1 MSQYF
6 CATTQRP
13 VILKH
18 LLASS
23 GEGRVWITEDPKVLA
38 KIYHHPTLGRQEK
51 LRTMLHR
58 TPRNPNPDQ
67 NWLSFAWPQSLVV
80 NSVGM
85 AVGFLMPRIEGSKEL
100 IDVYNPSRRK
110 KVGLQVDWQFLHT
123 TAHNICAIIESIH
136 EAGYVLGDIKPQN
149 ILINNRAVPCVIDTD
164 SFQVTNPQTGLTYR
178 CLVGSEG
185 FTPPELL
192 GQDFAQIDQTEVHD
206 RFRLGVIV
214 YYLLFGSHPFQ
225 GRWIGTGETPEQTEL
240 IRQGH
245 WAFGQ
250 QSLIRPS
257 RLTIPITI
265 VHPTLQRCLWR
276 CFNDGAHNAQLRPT
290 PGEWKAAFKEAIPQL
305 MTCSTVKSH
314 LYHRGE
320 GKCYWCERKSQL
332 KTDIFDHSF
341 LGKAKAKAKTPP
353 RPASVAI
360 SPPPSSVRLPRS
372 LQKNFMRGA
381 IVHRPAPLQSP
392 SFFQEHSRL
401 LLGGLSLVGSFSI
414 LGFIWQE
421 LPVLKQP
428 ETSAEESENL
438 RGSGSVFP
446 SPLPADCIEK
456 GSLTKK
462 DPLLEAA
469 QKTAPSHSAL
479 PFCEEETPQAQT
491 PVPVSPP
498 LQTPTDGAF
507 PQSSLSSDS
516 SETTPT
522 SPLAQKLILPQ
533 SAPSPQGS
541 QLRDSLAQK
550 DNVALNL
557 ALNFYDKGLYY
568 KDLGLYYPAIKYLEE
583 SHFLLKK
590 EGEKA
595 MAAEVESVLI
605 QVRQENANVGR

>member
-1 MSQYF
+1 MSQYS
-6 CATTQRP
+6 CATTKRP
-13 VILKH
+13 VVLKQ

-23 GEGRVWITEDPKVLA
+23 GEGRVWITDDPKILA

-51 LRTMLHR
+51 LRTMLHQA
-58 TPRNPNPDQ
+58 PRNPNPDQ
-67 NWLSFAWPQSLVV
+67 NWLSFAWPQSLVL

-110 KVGLQVDWQFLHT
+110 KIGLQIDWQFLHT

-164 SFQVTNPQTGLTYR
+164 SFQVTNPKTGLTYR

-206 RFRLGVIV
+206 RFRLGVII

-225 GRWIGTGETPEQTEL
+225 GRWIDAGETPEQTEL

-265 VHPTLQRCLWR
+265 IHPALQRCLWR
-276 CFNDGAHNAQLRPT
+276 CFNDGARNPQLRPT
-290 PGEWKAAFKEAIPQL
+290 PGDWKAAFKEAIPQL
-305 MTCSTVKSH
+305 TVCSTVKSH

-341 LGKAKAKAKTPP
+341 LGRAKARAKAYH
-353 RPASVAI
+353 RPAPAG
-360 SPPPSSVRLPRS
+360 PPPSAAAVRLPRS
-372 LQKNFMRGA
+372 LQKNFTPSA
-381 IVHRPAPLQSP
+381 IVPRPAPIQRP

-421 LPVLKQP
+421 LPALKQP
-428 ETSAEESENL
+428 ETSAEELAEPRS
-438 RGSGSVFP
+438 SGAVFP
-446 SPLPADCIEK
+446 SPLPANCIEK
-456 GSLTKK
+456 SALAES
-462 DPLLEAA
+462 DPLLDAA
-469 QKTAPSHSAL
+469 QKTAPPHSAL
-479 PFCEEETPQAQT
+479 PLCEEEEAAVQAQT
-491 PVPVSPP
+491 PAPLPSP
-498 LQTPTDGAF
+498 LQSETIPA
-507 PQSSLSSDS
+507 SDS
-516 SETTPT
+516 PQTAPEL
-522 SPLAQKLILPQ
+522 PLAQKLILPQ
-533 SAPSPQGS
+533 SVPSPQEPR
-541 QLRDSLAQK
+541 LRHNLAKK

-557 ALNFYDKGLYY
+557 ALNFYDKGVYY

-583 SHFLLKK
+583 SYFLLNK

-595 MAAEVESVLI
+595 LAQEVESVLD

>member
-1 MSQYF
+1 MSQYS
-6 CATTQRP
+6 CAITQRP
-13 VILKH
+13 VVLKQ

-23 GEGRVWITEDPKVLA
+23 GEGRVWITDDPTVLA

-51 LRTMLHR
+51 LRTMLHQA
-58 TPRNPNPDQ
+58 PRNPNPDQ
-67 NWLSFAWPQSLVV
+67 NGLSFAWPQSLVL
-80 NSVGM
+80 NSAGM

-164 SFQVTNPQTGLTYR
+164 SFQVTNPKNGLTYR

-206 RFRLGVIV
+206 RFRLGVII

-225 GRWIGTGETPEQTEL
+225 GRWIGAGETPEQTEL

-265 VHPTLQRCLWR
+265 IHPALQRCLWR
-276 CFNDGAHNAQLRPT
+276 CFNDGTHNPQLRPT
-290 PGEWKAAFKEAIPQL
+290 PREWKAAFKEAIPQL
-305 MTCSTVKSH
+305 TVCSVVKSH
-314 LYHRGE
+314 FYHRGE

-341 LGKAKAKAKTPP
+341 LGRAKAKAKTNH
-353 RPASVAI
+353 RPLPGV
-360 SPPPSSVRLPRS
+360 SPLLPTAVRLPRS
-372 LQKNFMRGA
+372 LQKNFTPGA
-381 IVHRPAPLQSP
+381 IVPRPAPPQRP
-392 SFFQEHSRL
+392 PFWQEHSRL

-414 LGFIWQE
+414 LSFIWQE

-428 ETSAEESENL
+428 ETSAEERKDLQS
-438 RGSGSVFP
+438 SSAVFP
-446 SPLPADCIEK
+446 TPPPVDCIQKNTLAEK
-456 GSLTKK
+456 N
-462 DPLLEAA
+462 PLLEAA
-469 QKTAPSHSAL
+469 QRAVPPNSAL
-479 PFCEEETPQAQT
+479 PFCQDAPEDLPVQA
-491 PVPVSPP
+491 PVPVPSPR
-498 LQTPTDGAF
+498 QTP
-507 PQSSLSSDS
+507 LSPHPA
-516 SETTPT
+516 ETAPT
-522 SPLAQKLILPQ
+522 LSLAQKLILPQ
-533 SAPSPQGS
+533 SAPSPQDP
-541 QLRDSLAQK
+541 RRRERLAKK

-557 ALNFYDKGLYY
+557 ALNFYDKGVYY

-583 SHFLLKK
+583 SHFLLEK
-590 EGEKA
+590 EGEKV
-595 MAAEVESVLI
+595 MAAEVESVLS